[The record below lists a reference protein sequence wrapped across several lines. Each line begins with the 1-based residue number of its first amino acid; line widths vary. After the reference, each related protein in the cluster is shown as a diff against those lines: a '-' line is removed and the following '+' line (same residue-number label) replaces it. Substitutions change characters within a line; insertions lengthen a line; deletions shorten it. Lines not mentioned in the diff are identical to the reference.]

1 MEFSNLILDCRGLLN
16 RDWEAHVEH
25 IWREANSSV
34 DLLAKRGAFQ
44 SKMGVCM
51 IHAPLFCGNVYIGIP
66 WVLSHPVVIVV
77 NKGPTM
83 FCLVIASPL
92 FGFGLVDCVL
102 VSCG

>member
-1 MEFSNLILDCRGLLN
+1 MSTYGERQIAMRIYLQRGVLLN
-16 RDWEAHVEH
+16 RTG
-25 IWREANSSV
+25 
-34 DLLAKRGAFQ
+34 KF
-44 SKMGVCM
+44 CM
-51 IHAPLFCGNVYIGIP
+51 THAPLFSGNVYIGTP

-92 FGFGLVDCVL
+92 FGFGLVGCVL